1 VELGLYISG
10 QHPGGSMADH
20 LRDHLAQVRAA
31 REAGFRSVFA
41 GHHYFSNPYQQFHPV
56 PLLARIA
63 AESGDMLIGAGVL
76 LTGLLNP
83 VDVCEQVTT
92 LDAISGGRFVLG
104 VGLGYRD
111 VEYAAFGV
119 PKERRVRIFTENLQT
134 IKRLWMEPHV
144 DAVTDRYRLDH
155 VSWPT
160 PPEQRPH
167 PPIWIAANNDPA
179 VRRAARLGDTWI
191 INPHARLDV
200 LKRQLDIYK
209 RELESLRKPFPKVLP
224 IIRDAYVAET
234 TNQALADARP
244 FLEAK
249 YKTYVAWGQDR
260 ALPAGEDR
268 LDLPFE
274 SLRGDR
280 FLVGDPDEVTEQV
293 ARLREALAVNHLILR
308 MQWPGADNA
317 LPSEKTIKSIE
328 LIGRHVLPVFRQPS
342 RAT

>member
-1 VELGLYISG
+1 MELGLYISG
-10 QHPGGSMADH
+10 QHPRGSMAAH

-41 GHHYFSNPYQQFHPV
+41 GHHYFSNPYQQFHPM

-63 AESGDMLIGAGVL
+63 AESGDMLVGVGVL
-76 LTGLLNP
+76 LTALLNP
-83 VDVCEQVTT
+83 VDVCEQATT
-92 LDAISGGRFVLG
+92 LDAITGGRFVLG

-119 PKERRVRIFTENLQT
+119 PEERRVRIFKENLET
-134 IKRLWMEPHV
+134 IKRLWTEPHL
-144 DAVTDRYRLDH
+144 DTVTDRYRLAH

-160 PPEQRPH
+160 PTEQRPH
-167 PPIWIAANNDPA
+167 PPIWMAANNDPA
-179 VRRAARLGDTWI
+179 VRRAARLGDAWI

-200 LKRQLDIYK
+200 LQRQLDVYMG
-209 RELESLRKPFPKVLP
+209 ELESLGKPFPKVLP

-234 TNQALADARP
+234 SHQALADARP

-260 ALPAGEDR
+260 ALPTGEDH

-280 FLVGDPDEVTEQV
+280 FLVGDPDEVTEQLS
-293 ARLREALAVNHLILR
+293 RLREALRVNHVILR
-308 MQWPGADNA
+308 MQWPGDDSA
-317 LPSEKTIKSIE
+317 LPSEKTIRSIE
-328 LIGRHVLPVFRQPS
+328 LIGRHVLPNFRHAS
-342 RAT
+342 RAR